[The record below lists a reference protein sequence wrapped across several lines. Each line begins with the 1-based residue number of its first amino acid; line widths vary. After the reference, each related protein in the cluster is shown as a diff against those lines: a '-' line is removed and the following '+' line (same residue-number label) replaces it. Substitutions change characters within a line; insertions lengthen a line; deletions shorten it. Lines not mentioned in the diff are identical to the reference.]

1 MLINVIKITN
11 RGFGF
16 VQYINIPLKSPPS
29 GIGGNTQFA
38 ETQIAANET
47 VVRTIKFQFF
57 MVNRYF
63 DKHRYE
69 LLTNTAQKLGRSNA
83 PVMIIC
89 RR

>member
-11 RGFGF
+11 GGFGF

-29 GIGGNTQFA
+29 GVGGNTQLA
-38 ETQIAANET
+38 ETQIAKIET
-47 VVRTIKFQFF
+47 VAGTIKFQFF

-63 DKHRYE
+63 DKHRYK
-69 LLTNTAQKLGRSNA
+69 LLTNTAQKLGKSIA
-83 PVMIIC
+83 TVKIIC

>member
-1 MLINVIKITN
+1 M
-11 RGFGF
+11 
-16 VQYINIPLKSPPS
+16 QYINIPLKSPPS
-29 GIGGNTQFA
+29 GIGGNTQLA

-63 DKHRYE
+63 DKHRYK
-69 LLTNTAQKLGRSNA
+69 LLTDTAQKLGKSN
-83 PVMIIC
+83 VTVKIIC